1 MVKHGDVNEVPPTLT
16 LMNMINGAWLSQ
28 AIAVAAK
35 LAIPDLLAD
44 GPKTS
49 AAVAGEDYCED
60 ANRDSRGNRSP
71 QTAYVAISVPQNC
84 CAVVQTFACDR
95 PSAG

>member
-1 MVKHGDVNEVPPTLT
+1 MVKHGDVNEVPPTLS

-49 AAVAGEDYCED
+49 AALAESTPHACAARPRTEG
-60 ANRDSRGNRSP
+60 SP
-71 QTAYVAISVPQNC
+71 
-84 CAVVQTFACDR
+84 
-95 PSAG
+95 